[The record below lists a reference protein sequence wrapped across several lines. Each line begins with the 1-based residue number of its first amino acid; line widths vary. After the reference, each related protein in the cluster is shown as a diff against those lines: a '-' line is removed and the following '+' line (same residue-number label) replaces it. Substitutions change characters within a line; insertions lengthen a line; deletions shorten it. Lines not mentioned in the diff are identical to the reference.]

1 MLLQLTGKF
10 GNRAPRVDD
19 KVGAK
24 VPSAILELES
34 IPIGHEK
41 QVIIGLS
48 LGIQMAVT
56 KRSLGGF
63 FEDAQIR
70 QQSASHQELIGN

>member
-10 GNRAPRVDD
+10 GNRAPRVNN
-19 KVGAK
+19 KAGAK
-24 VPSAILELES
+24 VPSAILKLES
-34 IPIGHEK
+34 MPIGYER

-56 KRSLGGF
+56 TRSLDGF
-63 FEDAQIR
+63 FEDAQIG